1 MSFDTLKANLSPIQ
15 GCDGASAIALYSD
28 DRENVCVETWEAGS
42 HQKIRDH
49 KGIEVL

>member
-1 MSFDTLKANLSPIQ
+1 MRNPQYSKHTPRADN
-15 GCDGASAIALYSD
+15 GASAITLYSD

-42 HQKIRDH
+42 HQTIKDH